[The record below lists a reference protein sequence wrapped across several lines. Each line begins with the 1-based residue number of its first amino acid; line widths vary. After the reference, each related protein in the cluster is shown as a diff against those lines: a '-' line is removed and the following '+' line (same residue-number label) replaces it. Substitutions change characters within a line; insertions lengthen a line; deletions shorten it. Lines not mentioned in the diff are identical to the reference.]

1 MSTGRVRNIIVHDIK
16 SFKESLIRTLIRL
29 DVNYV
34 NLSNIKEGE
43 DDVYLEEEFHFLDRI
58 YRFYDIK
65 DLKHMKISSVIIA
78 GEFDDN
84 IRTLSKDSF
93 MFMREEA
100 DLIQSLSSFEPEE
113 VLYEEKTKN
122 NSIPKMNK
130 RLIKQNNV
138 MLNRR
143 LRSNKK

>member
-1 MSTGRVRNIIVHDIK
+1 MSTGRVRNIVVHDIK

-34 NLSNIKEGE
+34 NLSNIKEVE

-58 YRFYDIK
+58 YRFYDIR

-113 VLYEEKTKN
+113 VYYEEKTKN
-122 NSIPKMNK
+122 KSIPRMNK

>member
-1 MSTGRVRNIIVHDIK
+1 MSMGRVRNILVHDIK

-34 NLSNIKEGE
+34 NLQNIKESE
-43 DDVYLEEEFHFLDRI
+43 DDVFVEEEFHFLDRI

-65 DLKHMKISSVIIA
+65 DLKHMKISSVIMA
-78 GEFDDN
+78 GSFDDN
-84 IRTLSKDSF
+84 IRTLSRDSF

-100 DLIQSLSSFEPEE
+100 DLIQSLSFFEPED
-113 VLYEEKTKN
+113 VLYEEKPKY

-130 RLIKQNNV
+130 RLLKQNNV

>member
-1 MSTGRVRNIIVHDIK
+1 MSTGRVRNILVHDIK

-34 NLSNIKEGE
+34 NIQKIKESE
-43 DDVYLEEEFHFLDRI
+43 DDVFVEEEFHFLDRI

-78 GEFDDN
+78 GSFDDN

-100 DLIQSLSSFEPEE
+100 DLIHSLGAFEPED
-113 VLYEEKTKN
+113 VLYEDKPKN

-130 RLIKQNNV
+130 RLLKQNNV

>member
-1 MSTGRVRNIIVHDIK
+1 MSMGRVRNILVHDIK

-34 NLSNIKEGE
+34 NLQNIKESE

-58 YRFYDIK
+58 YRFYDIR

-78 GEFDDN
+78 GSFDDN

-100 DLIQSLSSFEPEE
+100 DLIHSLGAFEPED
-113 VLYEEKTKN
+113 VLYEDKPKN

-130 RLIKQNNV
+130 RLLKQNNV

>member
-1 MSTGRVRNIIVHDIK
+1 MSTGRVRNIVVHDIK

-43 DDVYLEEEFHFLDRI
+43 DGVYLEEEFHFLDRI
-58 YRFYDIK
+58 YRFYDIR
-65 DLKHMKISSVIIA
+65 DLKYMKISSVIIA
-78 GEFDDN
+78 GEFDAN

-93 MFMREEA
+93 MFMREET
-100 DLIQSLSSFEPEE
+100 DLVQSLSSFEPDD
-113 VLYEEKTKN
+113 VNISEKPKN

-138 MLNRR
+138 MLNRK

>member
-1 MSTGRVRNIIVHDIK
+1 MSMGRVRNILVHDIK
-16 SFKESLIRTLIRL
+16 SFKESLIRTLIKL

-34 NLSNIKEGE
+34 NVSNIKEVE

-78 GEFDDN
+78 GSFDDN

-100 DLIQSLSSFEPEE
+100 DLIHSLGAFEPED
-113 VLYEEKTKN
+113 VLYEDKPKN

-130 RLIKQNNV
+130 RLLKQNNV

>member
-1 MSTGRVRNIIVHDIK
+1 MSTGRVRNILVHDIK

-34 NLSNIKEGE
+34 SIQNIKHHE
-43 DDVYLEEEFHFLDRI
+43 DNVFVEEEFHFLDRI

-65 DLKHMKISSVIIA
+65 DLKHMNISNIILA
-78 GEFDDN
+78 GSFDDN
-84 IRTLSKDSF
+84 IRTLSRDSF

-100 DLIQSLSSFEPEE
+100 DLIQSLSFFEPED
-113 VLYEEKTKN
+113 VLYEEKPKN

-130 RLIKQNNV
+130 RLLKQNNV

>member
-1 MSTGRVRNIIVHDIK
+1 MSMGRVRNILVHDIK
-16 SFKESLIRTLIRL
+16 SFKESLIKTLIRL
-29 DVNYV
+29 DVNHV
-34 NLSNIKEGE
+34 NLQNIKESE
-43 DDVYLEEEFHFLDRI
+43 DDVFVEEEFHFLDRI

-65 DLKHMKISSVIIA
+65 DLKHMKISSVIMA
-78 GEFDDN
+78 GSFDDN
-84 IRTLSKDSF
+84 IRTLSRDSF

-100 DLIQSLSSFEPEE
+100 DLIQSLSFFEPED
-113 VLYEEKTKN
+113 VLYEEKPKN

-130 RLIKQNNV
+130 RLLKQNNV

>member
-1 MSTGRVRNIIVHDIK
+1 MSTGRVRNIVVHDIN

-34 NLSNIKEGE
+34 NLSNIKEFE

-65 DLKHMKISSVIIA
+65 DLKHMNISSVIIA
-78 GEFDDN
+78 GQFDDN

-113 VLYEEKTKN
+113 VYYEEKTKN
-122 NSIPKMNK
+122 KSIPRMNK

>member
-1 MSTGRVRNIIVHDIK
+1 MSTGRVRNIVVHDIK

-34 NLSNIKEGE
+34 NLSNIKEFE

-65 DLKHMKISSVIIA
+65 DLKHMRISSVIIA
-78 GEFDDN
+78 GTFDDN

-113 VLYEEKTKN
+113 VYYEEKTKN
-122 NSIPKMNK
+122 KSIPRMNK

>member
-1 MSTGRVRNIIVHDIK
+1 MSMGRVRNILVHDIK

-34 NLSNIKEGE
+34 YLRNIKESE
-43 DDVYLEEEFHFLDRI
+43 DDVFVEEEFHFLDRI

-65 DLKHMKISSVIIA
+65 DLKHMKISSVIMA
-78 GEFDDN
+78 GSFDDN
-84 IRTLSKDSF
+84 IRTLSRDSF

-100 DLIQSLSSFEPEE
+100 DLIQSLSFFEPED
-113 VLYEEKTKN
+113 VLYEEKPKN

-130 RLIKQNNV
+130 RLLKQNNV

>member
-1 MSTGRVRNIIVHDIK
+1 MSMGRVRNILVHDIK

-34 NLSNIKEGE
+34 NLQNIKESE
-43 DDVYLEEEFHFLDRI
+43 DDVFVEEEFHFLDRI

-78 GEFDDN
+78 GSFDDN
-84 IRTLSKDSF
+84 IRTLSRDSF

-100 DLIQSLSSFEPEE
+100 DLIQSLSSFEPED
-113 VLYEEKTKN
+113 VLYEEKPKN

-130 RLIKQNNV
+130 RLLKQNNV

>member
-1 MSTGRVRNIIVHDIK
+1 MSMGRVRNILVHDIK

-34 NLSNIKEGE
+34 NLQNIKESE
-43 DDVYLEEEFHFLDRI
+43 DDVFVEEEFHFLDRI

-65 DLKHMKISSVIIA
+65 DLKHMKITSVIMA
-78 GEFDDN
+78 GSFDDN

-93 MFMREEA
+93 MFMREET
-100 DLIQSLSSFEPEE
+100 DLIQSLSFFEPED
-113 VLYEEKTKN
+113 VLYEEKPKN

-130 RLIKQNNV
+130 RLLKQNNV

>member
-1 MSTGRVRNIIVHDIK
+1 MSMGRVRNILVHDIK
-16 SFKESLIRTLIRL
+16 SFKESLIKTLIRL

-34 NLSNIKEGE
+34 NLQNIKESE
-43 DDVYLEEEFHFLDRI
+43 DDVFVEEEFHFLDRI

-65 DLKHMKISSVIIA
+65 DLKHMKISSVIMA
-78 GEFDDN
+78 GSFDDN
-84 IRTLSKDSF
+84 IRTLSRDSF

-100 DLIQSLSSFEPEE
+100 DLIQSLSFFEPED
-113 VLYEEKTKN
+113 VLYEEKPKN

-130 RLIKQNNV
+130 RLLKQNNV

>member
-1 MSTGRVRNIIVHDIK
+1 MSTGRVRNIVVHDIK

-43 DDVYLEEEFHFLDRI
+43 DGAYLEEEFHFLDRI
-58 YRFYDIK
+58 YRFYDIR
-65 DLKHMKISSVIIA
+65 DSKHMKISSVIIA

-93 MFMREEA
+93 MFMRKET
-100 DLIQSLSSFEPEE
+100 DLVQSLSSFEPDD
-113 VLYEEKTKN
+113 VNISEKPKN

-138 MLNRR
+138 TLNRK